1 MSYIINKIG
10 ILKDAFM
17 GNLMKVKVLYDIRIR
32 KNITLSP
39 VKDDSTIVSLT
50 SYGKRVNGSALY
62 TIYSLLKQNI
72 RPDRVVLWLNEDEY
86 NDDNITSDIRFLFD
100 YGLDVR
106 YAKDIRSYTKIIH
119 SLKMFPD
126 KHIITADDDI
136 YYTKNFVE
144 EFVNAHRLHPKAII
158 TGFAKDPILDTN
170 NNLKTYSDW
179 PEYHHVPASFEY
191 DKMKILPLGWAGV
204 FYPSHVFDEEVT
216 NEAVFTTLCPKAD
229 DIWLYIM
236 GIRSGAEK
244 RFLSASRIS
253 YYQTDLLRQYLTR
266 DRLTATNRLKLKN
279 DTQLKALLAHYKIP
293 IKDITIDI

>member
-1 MSYIINKIG
+1 MSYISNKIG
-10 ILKDAFM
+10 ILKDVFM

-32 KNITLSP
+32 KNIALSP
-39 VKDDSTIVSLT
+39 IKDDSTIVSLT
-50 SYGKRVNGSALY
+50 SYGKRVKGSALY
-62 TIYSLLKQNI
+62 TIYSLLKQNV
-72 RPDRVVLWLNEDEY
+72 RPERVVLWLNEEEF
-86 NDDNITSDIRFLFD
+86 NNDNITSDLRFLFD

-119 SLKMFPD
+119 SLKLFPD

-144 EFVNAHRLHPKAII
+144 EFVEAHRHHPKAII
-158 TGFAKDPILDTN
+158 TGFAKDPTLDTN
-170 NNLKTYSDW
+170 NQLKTYSDW

-191 DKMKILPLGWAGV
+191 DKKRLVPLGWAGV

-236 GIRSGAEK
+236 GLRNNVEK
-244 RFLSASRIS
+244 RILPDSRIA
-253 YYQTDLLRQYLTR
+253 YYHTDLLRQYFTR
-266 DRLTATNRLKLKN
+266 DRLTATNRFGGEN
-279 DTQLKALLAHYKIP
+279 DVQLKALLEHYELS
-293 IKDITIDI
+293 IK